1 MTPDERDRLARV
13 EVQFQTI
20 ATDLHEMK
28 DDVRALREQSNRW
41 KGAFAVI
48 LGVGGIIGW
57 AVSNAKHWF
66 GF

>member
-1 MTPDERDRLARV
+1 MTPDERDRLARL
-13 EVQFQTI
+13 EAQYQNI

-28 DDVRALREQSNRW
+28 LDVRALREQSNRW

-48 LGVGGIIGW
+48 LGMGGLIGW
-57 AVSNAKHWF
+57 AVANARHWL